1 MRFTQDRS
9 PTVNVIRG
17 YAPGEVRINDEVFH
31 TTMIV
36 APTATRAVPS
46 ITNAAELTIAHAAL
60 LLELQP
66 EVVLIGTGQR
76 QVFPA
81 AAFGGQ
87 FLEAGVG
94 FEAMDTGA
102 ACRTFN
108 VLVSEQRLVVALL
121 MMY

>member
-1 MRFTQDRS
+1 MRFTRDES
-9 PTVNVIRG
+9 PNVNVIHSYG
-17 YAPGEVRINDEVFH
+17 PDELRINEEVFR

-36 APTATRAVPS
+36 ASTATRAAPS
-46 ITNAAELTIAHAAL
+46 ITNAAELDAAHAAL

-66 EVVLIGTGQR
+66 EVVLVGTGQR

-81 AAFGGQ
+81 PAFGAQ
-87 FLEAGVG
+87 FLKAGIG
-94 FEAMDTGA
+94 FEAMSTGA

-121 MMY
+121 IV

>member
-1 MRFTQDRS
+1 MRFTQDES
-9 PTVNVIRG
+9 PNVNVIRS
-17 YAPGEVRINDEVFH
+17 YAPGELRINDQVFR
-31 TTMIV
+31 TTVIV
-36 APTATRAVPS
+36 ASNATRAAPS
-46 ITNAAELTIAHAAL
+46 ITNAAELDAAHAAL
-60 LLELQP
+60 LLELRP

-81 AAFGGQ
+81 PAFGVR
-87 FLEAGVG
+87 FLEAGIG

-121 MMY
+121 IV

>member
-1 MRFTQDRS
+1 MRFTRDES
-9 PTVNVIRG
+9 PNVNVIRSYG
-17 YAPGEVRINDEVFH
+17 PGELRINEEVFR

-36 APTATRAVPS
+36 ASTATRAAPS
-46 ITNAAELTIAHAAL
+46 ITNAAELDSAHASL

-66 EVVLIGTGQR
+66 EVVLVGTGQR

-81 AAFGGQ
+81 PAFGAQ
-87 FLEAGVG
+87 FLKAGIG
-94 FEAMDTGA
+94 FEAMSTGA

-121 MMY
+121 IV

>member
-1 MRFTQDRS
+1 MSRRAERTHRVLALQ
-9 PTVNVIRG
+9 
-17 YAPGEVRINDEVFH
+17 EQLHRIERWKLLDLQ
-31 TTMIV
+31 
-36 APTATRAVPS
+36 RR
-46 ITNAAELTIAHAAL
+46 AAELDTAHAAL

-81 AAFGGQ
+81 PAFGVQ
-87 FLEAGVG
+87 FLKVGIG

-121 MMY
+121 IV